1 MTEKKTPE
9 RENTYE
15 QIVVAAREA
24 RRLNAI
30 RIRRGI
36 GAGDAKVTS
45 EALER
50 TLRGE
55 VEWKV
60 AEASE
65 TREPEGGEAA
75 GSVEGTKKE
84 DPSFGD

>member
-1 MTEKKTPE
+1 VTEKKTPK

-30 RIRRGI
+30 RVRRGI

-45 EALER
+45 EALDR
-50 TLRGE
+50 MLRGE
-55 VEWKV
+55 VEWQV

-65 TREPEGGEAA
+65 TCESGEDEAA
-75 GSVEGTKKE
+75 GSFDGTKKE